1 MNRVAITGIGVVSP
15 IGQDAVSFGGAIRAG
30 TCGIA
35 ALDVVVPDGVDP
47 SRITMGAQIKGF
59 DPEAHFSRDQL
70 YLLDRTTQ
78 FAVKAANEACENSN
92 LSFAGALGERTAIIL
107 GSGFGAGET
116 VDHNAFRLYYEK
128 GKRAHPLTVPKLMMN
143 SPASHLSIAYGI
155 KGPSYMISS
164 ACSAA
169 SHAIGAAFQMV
180 RAGIIDAA
188 VTGGAEA
195 SLTLGGLKAWE
206 ALRVTA
212 PDRCRPFS
220 RNRLGLSLGEGAG
233 AIVIENYEHAK
244 ARGARIYAEII
255 GASATSDASDMLVP
269 AVEGLCAAMS
279 ACLAD
284 AGIPASEIDYVN
296 AHGTG
301 TYANDPAETRAIRT
315 VFGRHAD
322 DMMVSSTKSMHG
334 HALGATAALEL
345 VATIIG
351 LDEGFVPPTI
361 NLDEPDPDCDLDY
374 VPHLARERQVEY
386 ALSNSFAFGG
396 HNGVIALKRAS

>member
-15 IGQDAVSFGGAIRAG
+15 IGQDAESFGKAIRAG
-30 TCGIA
+30 TCGIE
-35 ALDVVVPDGVDP
+35 ALDVDVPEGIEP

-59 DPEAHFSRDQL
+59 DSEAHFPADQL
-70 YLLDRTTQ
+70 PLFDRTTQ
-78 FAVKAANEACENSN
+78 FAVMAAREALAKSG
-92 LSFAGALGERTAIIL
+92 LSFAGKLGERSAVIL
-107 GSGFGAGET
+107 GSGFGSAET
-116 VDHNAFRLYYEK
+116 VDRNFLRLYYQK
-128 GKRAHPLTVPKLMMN
+128 AKRAHPLTVPRLMMN
-143 SPASHLSIAYGI
+143 SPASHISIAYGI

-180 RAGIIDAA
+180 RAGMVDAA

-195 SLTLGGLKAWE
+195 PLTLGGLKAWE

-233 AIVIENYEHAK
+233 AIVIENYEHAR
-244 ARGARIYAEII
+244 ARGARIYAEIV

-269 AVEGLCAAMS
+269 SGDGLCAAMS

-284 AGIPASEIDYVN
+284 AGIPAGEFGYVN

-301 TYANDPAETRAIRT
+301 TFANDVAETQAIRS

-322 DMMVSSTKSMHG
+322 DILVSSTKSMHG

-351 LDEGFVPPTI
+351 LDEGFVPPTVS
-361 NLDEPDPDCDLDY
+361 LDEPDPECDLDY
-374 VPHLARERQVEY
+374 VPDIARERQVEY

-396 HNGVIALKRAS
+396 HNGVLALRRAP